1 MDSELFNVTRT
12 RTHARETHARAHVH
26 ASDLNSRTAPAQ
38 STRYAR
44 YTASR
49 VIKGNKSI
57 AKTINLIYNS
67 IHREGVNGLQKQTS
81 IYLSESDKIK
91 LETIKKVYEVDK
103 MAEAVKIAISAEY
116 DNIMKY
122 ATLKTLKL

>member
-1 MDSELFNVTRT
+1 M
-12 RTHARETHARAHVH
+12 
-26 ASDLNSRTAPAQ
+26 
-38 STRYAR
+38 
-44 YTASR
+44 
-49 VIKGNKSI
+49 
-57 AKTINLIYNS
+57 
-67 IHREGVNGLQKQTS
+67 QKQTS